1 MSAKFF
7 FYPEPNN
14 GTPHLVTIDLAED
27 LGEMYS
33 DIIIDAV
40 DGVSLAGGIQR
51 SVGRTQEI
59 VTIQRDRMLGGEDLA
74 YQFEALQNHLDR
86 GYSVAFTS
94 DHTKMF
100 CFPLLGNHQAVTQS
114 LQLGQPSFAAISGS
128 SSVPSVGDYMT
139 IDTMSPAMIRE
150 KVKISSNSS
159 MAGTGGTLGID
170 KPLNFAYNRRAFLR
184 SQRFYPIL
192 KRPQSDIGQSI
203 ITNEGGRLFS
213 LSIRL
218 IVDYET
224 LFAFHPESIGSYDI
238 GIGQSLIPDRAIDA
252 GVFPSRSGLTLDGGV
267 ISARRIGADIG
278 SIEVVSLDPLDRI
291 QD

>member
-40 DGVSLAGGIQR
+40 DGVSLVGGIQR

-100 CFPLLGNHQAVTQS
+100 CFPLLGNHQATTQS
-114 LQLGQPSFAAISGS
+114 LRLGQPSFGAITGS

-170 KPLNFAYNRRAFLR
+170 KPLNFAYNNRRAFLR

-192 KRPQSDIGQSI
+192 KRPQSDVGQSI

-218 IVDYET
+218 IVDYES
-224 LFAFHPESIGSYDI
+224 LFAFHPQAIGSHDI
-238 GIGQSLIPDRAIDA
+238 GLGQSLVPEFSGS
-252 GVFPSRSGLTLDGGV
+252 GVFPNTSGLTLDGGV
-267 ISARRIGADIG
+267 VASRSASPNLDYPI
-278 SIEVVSLDPLDRI
+278 VSLDPLDRY

>member
-14 GTPHLVTIDLAED
+14 GTPHLVTLDLGED

-40 DGVSLAGGIQR
+40 DGVSLVGGIQR

-100 CFPLLGNHQAVTQS
+100 CFPLLGNHQAATQKLS
-114 LQLGQPSFAAISGS
+114 LGYPSFAAITGS
-128 SSVPSVGDYMT
+128 SSTPDVGDYMT

-150 KVKISSNSS
+150 KVKISANSS
-159 MAGTGGTLGID
+159 MSGSGGSVDID
-170 KPLNFAYNRRAFLR
+170 KPLNFAYTRRAFLR

-192 KRPQSDIGQSI
+192 KRPQSDVGQSI

-213 LSIRL
+213 LSVRL
-218 IVDYET
+218 IVDYEA
-224 LFAFHPESIGSYDI
+224 LFAFHPQSIGSIDI
-238 GIGQSLIPDRAIDA
+238 GLGQSLVPEFTGS
-252 GVFPSRSGLTLDGGV
+252 GVMPNLSGLTLDGGV
-267 ISARRIGADIG
+267 VASRSTAG
-278 SIEVVSLDPLDRI
+278 I
-291 QD
+291 QEPIINIDHVDKYWD